1 MKTPTSLEV
10 ENAKDNQLQLAIWY
24 RFCECESD
32 EDIAVINLICKY
44 FKGFTPSL
52 SKEVGWNE

>member
-10 ENAKDNQLQLAIWY
+10 ENAKDNQLQLAVWY

-32 EDIAVINLICKY
+32 EDIAVINMICKY

-52 SKEVGWNE
+52 SKEVGWIE